1 MPAAELSRLRQQI
14 NQLITSFVDPAVF
27 RRQINNLL
35 DQYANHAYR
44 AGQAV
49 QPQPLLPSYRVP
61 PLVMRQLEL
70 ELGKTCRE
78 LPEPAFDAAEALWR
92 DPYLEPRLLAAS
104 LLGSIPVQEYG
115 AQVVQKLQSW
125 GQPSENLRI
134 LVALMQNGTVN
145 LRRESPALLINL
157 IEKWLG
163 STEIGQQAV
172 GLRALVPIIEDK
184 SYENLPTIFRILG
197 PFVQTVPGQLNAD
210 VQQTVQSLIKR
221 SPVETAYFLRQA
233 LSLSMGN
240 NTARL
245 IRRCLPDFGPTQQST
260 LRAALNARNLS

>member
-1 MPAAELSRLRQQI
+1 MPAAELYRLRQQI
-14 NQLITSFVDPAVF
+14 NQLISSFEDPAVF
-27 RRQINNLL
+27 HRQIKNLL

-78 LPEPAFDAAEALWR
+78 LPVPALNVSEALWQ
-92 DPYLEPRLLAAS
+92 DTYLEPRLLATS

-115 AQVVQKLQSW
+115 PQVIQKLDSW
-125 GQPSENLRI
+125 GKPSENLRI
-134 LVALMQNGTVN
+134 QAALMENGTVN
-145 LRRESPALLINL
+145 LRRESPALLIDL

-163 STEIGQQAV
+163 STEIGQQGV
-172 GLRALVPIIEDK
+172 GLRALVPLIQDQ
-184 SYENLPTIFRILG
+184 SYENLPIVFRMLG

-210 VQQTVQSLIKR
+210 IQQAVQALIKR

-233 LSLSMGN
+233 LSLSIGN

-245 IRRCLPDFGPTQQST
+245 IRRCLPDFSPIQQST